1 MQIPCSGPEEGF
13 LLRVVIFANGIL
25 SDPQSSLAQIRP
37 DDLIIAAD
45 GGALHSL
52 ALGLRPSIV
61 IGDFD
66 SLDQANLSQMETS
79 GAELIRHPARKNYTD
94 LELALEHAR
103 QLGASQ
109 ILILGA
115 LGNRWDQTLANLLLP
130 AAEHFS
136 KLDIRLVD
144 GPQEIFLVRSGQMTE
159 IRGNP
164 GDTLSLIPLYGD
176 ATGIITKGLEYV
188 LNDDT
193 LQFGSTRGI
202 SNVLLENT
210 AGISCKKGMLVG
222 ILIHSSKGTTDGKPD
237 GQNQ

>member
-25 SDPQSSLAQIRP
+25 SEPQSTLAQIRP
-37 DDLIIAAD
+37 DDMIIAAD

-52 ALGLRPSIV
+52 ALGIRPDIV

-66 SLDQANLSQMETS
+66 SLDPADLAQLENS
-79 GAELIRHPARKNYTD
+79 GTKLIRHPARKDYTD
-94 LELALEHAR
+94 LELALAHAQ

-109 ILILGA
+109 ILIFGA

-130 AAEHFS
+130 AAEDFS

-144 GPQEIFLVRSGQMTE
+144 GPQEIFLVRSGQMTI

-176 ATGIITKGLEYV
+176 AIGIITKGLEYV
-188 LNDDT
+188 LDDGT
-193 LQFGSTRGI
+193 LRFGSTRGI

-222 ILIHSSKGTTDGKPD
+222 ILIHLSKETPDGKPD